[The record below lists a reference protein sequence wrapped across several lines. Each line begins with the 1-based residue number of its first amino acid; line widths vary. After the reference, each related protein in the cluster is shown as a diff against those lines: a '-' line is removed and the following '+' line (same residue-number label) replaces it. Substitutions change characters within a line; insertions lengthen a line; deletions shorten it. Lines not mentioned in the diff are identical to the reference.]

1 MFSVESMKNDSKKDP
16 VKLMEFTRIFARKPE
31 CLICF
36 FEGENDYKYYGFRIK
51 EILGIE
57 WKGIDCGGKQ
67 QVIALF
73 KILAN
78 HSHEPYRKAK
88 TAFFVDRDFDDPQP
102 PEIRSDIYETPC
114 YSIENFY
121 TTSECFKQ
129 IIETCF
135 KIKEFEDEEN
145 ENESVFKKC
154 VRLFAETQKK
164 FHNAVSPLNAWMF
177 LVRKKDACKQP
188 RTYFDKIKLESLVS
202 IDVGDVR
209 LKQPVSD
216 YLEHL
221 FPCHG
226 ISDAEIDEKVE
237 TFSKDDRGKVFRG
250 KQEIDFS
257 LKFLAKIKEDLCNDS
272 PKHFD
277 RKRKISFLVP
287 SLKNMNLR
295 DILSALSQYA
305 TTPEC
310 LRMYLRKRHALCF
323 AKNG

>member
-1 MFSVESMKNDSKKDP
+1 MLTVESMKNDSKNYP
-16 VKLMEFTRIFARKPE
+16 VKFMEFTRIFTKKPE

-36 FEGENDYKYYGFRIK
+36 FEGEDDKYYGFRIK

-67 QVIALF
+67 RVISLF
-73 KILAN
+73 RILAN

-88 TAFFVDRDFDDPQP
+88 TAFFVDRDFDGPQP
-102 PEIRSDIYETPC
+102 PEIRSEVYETPC
-114 YSIENFY
+114 HSIENFY
-121 TTSECFKQ
+121 TTSECFMR
-129 IIETCF
+129 IIEIGF
-135 KIKEFEDEEN
+135 KIKEFENEEN
-145 ENESVFKKC
+145 EKESLFEKC
-154 VRLFAETQKK
+154 LRLFVETQKQ
-164 FHNAVSPLNAWMF
+164 FHDAVSPLNAWMF
-177 LVRKKDACKQP
+177 LVRKQNAYQQTK
-188 RTYFDKIKLESLVS
+188 TYFDKITLENLMS
-202 IDVGDVR
+202 IDIAYVR
-209 LKQPVSD
+209 VKQPVSD

-237 TFSKDDRGKVFRG
+237 TFSKDDRCKVFRG
-250 KQEIDFS
+250 KQEIDFL
-257 LKFLAKIKEDLCNDS
+257 LKFLTKIKEDLCNDS

-287 SLKNMNLR
+287 SPKNMR

-310 LRMYLRKRHALCF
+310 LRMYLKKRHALYF
-323 AKNG
+323 AK

>member
-1 MFSVESMKNDSKKDP
+1 MLSVESMKNDSKNYR
-16 VKLMEFTRIFARKPE
+16 VKFMEFTRVCAKKPE

-36 FEGENDYKYYGFRIK
+36 FEGEDDKYYGFRIK

-73 KILAN
+73 RILAN
-78 HSHEPYRKAK
+78 HSHEPYRRAK

-102 PEIRSDIYETPC
+102 PEIRADIYETPC

-121 TTSECFKQ
+121 ATSECFKH

-145 ENESVFKKC
+145 GSVFKKC
-154 VRLFAETQKK
+154 LRLFAETQER
-164 FHNAVSPLNAWMF
+164 FYDAVSPLNAWMF
-177 LVRKKDACKQP
+177 LVRKNMGCKQR
-188 RTYFDKIKLESLVS
+188 RTYFDNIALEKLVS
-202 IDVGDVR
+202 IDIGDVR
-209 LKQPVSD
+209 LRQSVSD

-221 FPCHG
+221 FPHHG
-226 ISDAEIDEKVE
+226 ISDAEIKQKVE
-237 TFSKDDRGKVFRG
+237 SFSKDERGKIFRG
-250 KQEIDFS
+250 KQEIEF
-257 LKFLAKIKEDLCNDS
+257 LCKFLTKIKDDLCNNS

-277 RKRKISFLVP
+277 RKRKITFSVP
-287 SLKNMNLR
+287 NPR

-310 LRMYLRKRHALCF
+310 LRLYLKRRHALYF
-323 AKNG
+323 SK

>member
-1 MFSVESMKNDSKKDP
+1 MRSDSKNNP
-16 VKLMEFTRIFARKPE
+16 VKFMEFTRICDKKPE

-36 FEGENDYKYYGFRIK
+36 FEGENDDKYYGFRIK

-73 KILAN
+73 RILAN
-78 HSHEPYRKAK
+78 HSDEPYRKAK

-102 PEIRSDIYETPC
+102 HEIRSDIYETPC

-121 TTSECFKQ
+121 TTSECFRH
-129 IIETCF
+129 IIEICF

-154 VRLFAETQKK
+154 LNLFAETQER
-164 FHNAVSPLNAWMF
+164 FHDAVSPLNAWMF
-177 LVRKKDACKQP
+177 LVRKNMDCKQR
-188 RTYFDKIKLESLVS
+188 RTYFDKITLENLVS
-202 IDVGDVR
+202 IDIGDVR

-226 ISDAEIDEKVE
+226 ISDAEIDKKVE
-237 TFSKDDRGKVFRG
+237 TFLKDERRKVFRG
-250 KQEIDFS
+250 KQEIEF
-257 LKFLAKIKEDLCNDS
+257 LCKFLTKIKDDLCNNS

-287 SLKNMNLR
+287 NPKNMNLR

-310 LRMYLRKRHALCF
+310 LRIYLRKRHALFF
-323 AKNG
+323 AENR

>member
-1 MFSVESMKNDSKKDP
+1 MLTVESMKNSGRNHH
-16 VKLMEFTRIFARKPE
+16 VKLMEFTRIFAKKPE

-36 FEGENDYKYYGFRIK
+36 FEGEDDKYYGFRIK

-67 QVIALF
+67 RVISLF
-73 KILAN
+73 RMLAN

-121 TTSECFKQ
+121 ATSECFKQ

-154 VRLFAETQKK
+154 LSLFAETQER
-164 FHNAVSPLNAWMF
+164 FHDAVSPLNAWMF
-177 LVRKKDACKQP
+177 LVRKKDACKQT
-188 RTYFDKIKLESLVS
+188 RTHFDKIKLESLVS
-202 IDVGDVR
+202 IDISDIR

-221 FPCHG
+221 YPYHG

-237 TFSKDDRGKVFRG
+237 TFSKNDRGKVFRG
-250 KQEIDFS
+250 KQEIDFL
-257 LKFLAKIKEDLCNDS
+257 LKFLTKIKDDLCNDS

-277 RKRKISFLVP
+277 RKRKISFSVP
-287 SLKNMNLR
+287 NSR
-295 DILSALSQYA
+295 DILSGLSQYA

-310 LRMYLRKRHALCF
+310 LRMYLRKRHALYF
-323 AKNG
+323 TKNG

>member
-1 MFSVESMKNDSKKDP
+1 MSSVQSMRNDSQNNS
-16 VKLMEFTRIFARKPE
+16 VKFMEFTRICSKKPE

-36 FEGENDYKYYGFRIK
+36 FEGENDDKYYGFRIK

-67 QVIALF
+67 RVISLF
-73 KILAN
+73 RMLAN

-121 TTSECFKQ
+121 ANSECFKQ
-129 IIETCF
+129 IIETGF

-145 ENESVFKKC
+145 ENENESVFKKC
-154 VRLFAETQKK
+154 LSLFAETQER
-164 FHNAVSPLNAWMF
+164 FHDAVSPLNAWMF
-177 LVRKKDACKQP
+177 LVRKNIDCKQR
-188 RTYFDKIKLESLVS
+188 RTYFDDIKLEKLVS
-202 IDVGDVR
+202 IDVGEVR
-209 LKQPVSD
+209 LRQSVSD

-226 ISDAEIDEKVE
+226 ISDAEIDQKVKS
-237 TFSKDDRGKVFRG
+237 FSKNERGKVFRG
-250 KQEIDFS
+250 KEEIGFFC
-257 LKFLAKIKEDLCNDS
+257 KFLTKIKDDLCNNS
-272 PKHFD
+272 LNHFD
-277 RKRKISFLVP
+277 RKRKISFSVP
-287 SLKNMNLR
+287 SPNMNLR

-305 TTPEC
+305 STPEC
-310 LRMYLRKRHALCF
+310 LRMYLKKRHALYF
-323 AKNG
+323 AK